1 MSVTKNLKGL
11 ISLAENIHTDTN
23 TLLAESANIVSVA
36 TPDASDGAWS
46 AAAHRLFTATGTVMV
61 RVFGVVTETLTSSAT
76 GEVGVA
82 GATAGLI
89 AQLSN
94 MGTLAAG
101 DIFINATTATAVPL
115 GILSDY
121 AVIANKDIDL
131 KIGAGGVSNGAITF
145 YCQWIPVSTGATVVA
160 ATWD

>member
-1 MSVTKNLKGL
+1 MALY
-11 ISLAENIHTDTN
+11 IDN
-23 TLLAESANIVSVA
+23 TQYNAQDSYQAIRDLDQRRIADIVSVS
-36 TPDASDGAWS
+36 TPDGSATAWTQ
-46 AAAHRLFTATGTVMV
+46 AAHRLFTVTGTAMV
-61 RVFGVVTETLTSSAT
+61 RVFGVVTETITGAAT

-89 AQLSN
+89 AQLAN

-115 GILSDY
+115 GVLSDY
-121 AVIANKDIDL
+121 AVVTDIDIDL
-131 KIGAGGVSNGAITF
+131 KIASANVTNGAITF
-145 YCQWIPVSTGATVVA
+145 YCQYIPVSAGATVVA